1 MAEPAQIWSA
11 ADYARNAGFV
21 PALGGPVVDLLDPRP
36 GERILDLGCGD
47 GVLTAEI
54 AARGATVVG
63 LDSSPELLAAARGR
77 GLDVRLG
84 DGERLEFVA
93 RFDAVFSNAAL
104 HWMCDQEAVVAGVRR
119 ALVPG
124 GRFVGEFGGHGNVA
138 AIVTGLIAALSQHGI
153 DGAARMPW
161 VFPTAAE
168 FAALLVGQGFE
179 VATIALVP
187 RPTPLPTGL
196 VGWLGSFANPFLG
209 GLDAAERA
217 EALATV
223 EALTAPSLRD
233 RSGNWTADYVR
244 LRFAAKRID

>member
-47 GVLTAEI
+47 GALTAEI
-54 AARGATVVG
+54 AARGAVVTG
-63 LDSSPELLAAARGR
+63 VDASPELIAAARR
-77 GLDVRLG
+77 RRLDVRLG
-84 DGERLEFVA
+84 DGERLDFVA

-104 HWMCDQEAVVAGVRR
+104 HWMRDQEAVVAGVRR

-138 AIVTGLIAALSQHGI
+138 AIVTALIAALSRHGI
-153 DGAARMPW
+153 DGAARLPW

-168 FAALLVGQGFE
+168 FASLLRGHGFE

-196 VGWLGSFANPFLG
+196 LGWLETFANPFLG

-217 EALATV
+217 EVLATV
-223 EALTAPSLRD
+223 EALCAPSLRD